1 VVAGLKQAASRVWR
15 SRWVG
20 LLGRVARR
28 TWKIV
33 DGGRKVL
40 VNLLVVVIV
49 IAALVALFAPEGPD
63 YADQNAL
70 LVAPSGTLV
79 EQVGSDPMSK
89 LLEPLG
95 APAGGE
101 VLLKDLVDTLEAA
114 ATDERID
121 VVVLELSKLSGG
133 GLTKLQDLGDA
144 IEAFRESGKRVIATA
159 DNYRQGAYYVAAHAD
174 EVYLHPL
181 GGVAIEGFGRYR
193 TYYADALE
201 RLEVDW
207 NVFKV
212 GTFKSAVEPFMRGNM
227 SPEAKE
233 ANMAYLGDIWRAY
246 LEDVAAARTLDAA
259 NVRDYAENFDYHVAR
274 AKGDEAEAALA
285 AGLVDKL
292 MSREEVREVLIDLVG
307 EDEEKHTYHSVPWRA
322 YLADHRRRNPERKH
336 GDAVGVVVARGAIS
350 GGKKPP
356 GSIGGD
362 SLSALLR
369 EARHDEEIKA
379 VVLRVDSP
387 GGGVFGSEVIRRE
400 LALVRE
406 AGKPVVIS
414 MGSLAASGGY
424 WISTPSDE
432 IWAHPTTLTGSIGIF
447 GMFPTFERT
456 LESYAG
462 VRVDGV
468 GTTELAGVRPERS
481 MPPRV
486 QRMAQ
491 TTIERGYRRFI
502 TLVAESRGMTTDAV
516 DAVAQGRIWS
526 GEDAKELGLVD
537 RLGTLDDAIARA
549 AELAELEDPRTE
561 WLKPKLDFKQRLMRK
576 LAKVGIDLGTMEASA
591 QLSPGPFAPL
601 VHLLGREARML
612 AILDD
617 PHGLYALDPRLVE

>member
-1 VVAGLKQAASRVWR
+1 MGF
-15 SRWVG
+15 
-20 LLGRVARR
+20 LGKVARR

-40 VNLLVVVIV
+40 VNLLAVVIV
-49 IAALVALFAPEGPD
+49 VAALVAICTPEGPD
-63 YADQNAL
+63 FADKNAL
-70 LVAPSGTLV
+70 LIAPAGELV

-95 APAGGE
+95 APEGGE
-101 VLLKDLVDTLEAA
+101 VLLKDLIDTLEAA
-114 ATDERID
+114 AEDERID
-121 VVVLELSKLSGG
+121 VVVLDLSKLSGG
-133 GLTKLQDLGDA
+133 GITKLQDLGDA
-144 IEAFRESGKRVIATA
+144 IEAFRQSGKRVIATA
-159 DNYRQGAYYVAAHAD
+159 DSYGQGAYYVAAHAD
-174 EVYLHPL
+174 EVHLHPL
-181 GGVAIEGFGRYR
+181 GGVIIEGYGRYR
-193 TYYADALE
+193 TYFADALE

-212 GTFKSAVEPFMRGNM
+212 GTFKSAVEPFLRRDM

-233 ANMAYLGDIWRAY
+233 ANMAYLEDVWRAY
-246 LEDVAAARTLDAA
+246 LEDVAAARGLDAA
-259 NVRDYAENFDYHVAR
+259 SVRDYAENFDYHVSR

-292 MSREEVREVLIDLVG
+292 SSREEVRKLLIELVG
-307 EDEEKHTYHSVPWRA
+307 EDEEKHTYNSVPWAA
-322 YLADHRRRNPERKH
+322 YLAEHRRSNPERSH
-336 GDAVGVVVARGAIS
+336 GDAVGVVVARGTIS
-350 GGKKPP
+350 GGKQPP

-369 EARHDEEIKA
+369 KARHDEEIKA

-456 LESYAG
+456 LDKYAG
-462 VRVDGV
+462 IRVDGV
-468 GTTELAGVRPERS
+468 GTTELVGIRPERS
-481 MPPRV
+481 MPPRA
-486 QRMAQ
+486 QKTAQ
-491 TTIERGYRRFI
+491 TMIERGYKRFI
-502 TLVAESRGMTTDAV
+502 TLVAESRGMTTEQV
-516 DAVAQGRIWS
+516 DAIAQGRIWS

-537 RLGTLDDAIARA
+537 RLGDLDDAIARA

-561 WLKPKLDFKQRLMRK
+561 WVEPELSFKEKIMRE
-576 LAKVGIDLGTMEASA
+576 LAEVGVDLRTAEEAA
-591 QLSPGPFAPL
+591 RLSPGPLAPL
-601 VHLLGREARML
+601 VELFGREARML
-612 AILDD
+612 AALDD
-617 PHGLYALDPRLVE
+617 PQGLYVLDPRLVE